1 MKKKQLMKY
10 LIWIGIITYL
20 LTACHSVG
28 ESVKT
33 PKLSYESIGTQN
45 TGGIKGKVVDVES
58 DEELPFATVRLYL
71 NDVIVGGAN
80 TDFDGKFEILNL
92 DPGLYNLEVSYMGYP
107 PLRLENLEVQ
117 AGKMLFIDDAELIM
131 ESQVIELKSM
141 IYLYPESGME
151 VDVTLHYDGEL
162 THTYPKSEGNW
173 SVQASPDGTLVDA
186 NGRQYYGLFWE
197 GIPNDPI
204 QPTSGTVVSKDSLIP
219 FLETSLDQLGLNF
232 KEANEFIVF
241 WLPILEQHPYNL
253 IYFAGTDYTDHAE
266 LNISPT
272 PETVIR
278 VMMGYVPLDN
288 AIDFNPQILPERP
301 NRAGFTVVEWGGAK
315 CRLPNF

>member
-1 MKKKQLMKY
+1 MKY

-28 ESVKT
+28 ESAKT

-141 IYLYPESGME
+141 IYLYPESDME
-151 VDVTLHYDGEL
+151 VDVTLHDDGEL
-162 THTYPKSEGNW
+162 THTYLKSEGNW
-173 SVQASPDGTLVDA
+173 SVQASPDGTLIDA

-219 FLETSLDQLGLNF
+219 FLETSLDQLGLNY
-232 KEANEFIVF
+232 KEAN
-241 WLPILEQHPYNL
+241 
-253 IYFAGTDYTDHAE
+253 
-266 LNISPT
+266 
-272 PETVIR
+272 
-278 VMMGYVPLDN
+278 
-288 AIDFNPQILPERP
+288 
-301 NRAGFTVVEWGGAK
+301 
-315 CRLPNF
+315 